1 MNSAAGPR
9 PSFRNTSRIQ
19 SLTANRWL
27 RVTLWSIVVALSVLK
42 FCYLAADFPNESPW
56 LIDQAKFTDEG
67 WWSNAAVAHAL
78 TGHWFVPGDY
88 NPAVALPV
96 WPFLI
101 SLLFRFTGV
110 SFIAARALNVA
121 ISVAT
126 LGVVFL
132 LLRRFARPNSG
143 FPALLGVVLL
153 SASPFA
159 FAFNRLAILD
169 TLVVFEFLLLLL
181 LASYASQK
189 RIGLWIVIFLLAVL
203 MVLTKT
209 TALLLLPAVLWMA
222 WSAARRT
229 WRSLLRALVFI
240 AVLPAALLTGYSVL
254 VSAMGYGLDYRYFF
268 SVNAMPGLDWGQTFS
283 TLTDLFQNCF
293 WIDRV
298 LYPVG
303 LAVLIL
309 ALAWRRKLWA
319 NPLFTASWIA
329 IAIQA
334 AFIFRRQQ
342 DYAPRYFLVMLAPLV
357 CIVAIAFADL
367 RLPSP
372 KSALFMLLAPLGA
385 FLLNLAMIGHF
396 LTHRDYDLRDAAR
409 SIAQL
414 VRSHPEQKPL
424 LMGVSGNQLSLM
436 TGIPSINDGFGTER
450 SSQEMASYKPG
461 WYAEWN
467 DTPRDPSAFAGYT
480 LEKMASYPIFDDED
494 RTTLILYKIVPDAVN
509 PSEPSLSATPT
520 PSAK

>member
-19 SLTANRWL
+19 SLTANRSL

-181 LASYASQK
+181 LASSQLTLFVYNAKSKRALYALAAHG
-189 RIGLWIVIFLLAVL
+189 GLSEDFHEANHH
-203 MVLTKT
+203 KD
-209 TALLLLPAVLWMA
+209 TAA
-222 WSAARRT
+222 AARLCNQ
-229 WRSLLRALVFI
+229 WS
-240 AVLPAALLTGYSVL
+240 S
-254 VSAMGYGLDYRYFF
+254 
-268 SVNAMPGLDWGQTFS
+268 NFS
-283 TLTDLFQNCF
+283 TRT
-293 WIDRV
+293 
-298 LYPVG
+298 
-303 LAVLIL
+303 
-309 ALAWRRKLWA
+309 
-319 NPLFTASWIA
+319 
-329 IAIQA
+329 
-334 AFIFRRQQ
+334 
-342 DYAPRYFLVMLAPLV
+342 
-357 CIVAIAFADL
+357 FA
-367 RLPSP
+367 
-372 KSALFMLLAPLGA
+372 
-385 FLLNLAMIGHF
+385 
-396 LTHRDYDLRDAAR
+396 
-409 SIAQL
+409 
-414 VRSHPEQKPL
+414 
-424 LMGVSGNQLSLM
+424 
-436 TGIPSINDGFGTER
+436 
-450 SSQEMASYKPG
+450 
-461 WYAEWN
+461 
-467 DTPRDPSAFAGYT
+467 
-480 LEKMASYPIFDDED
+480 
-494 RTTLILYKIVPDAVN
+494 
-509 PSEPSLSATPT
+509 
-520 PSAK
+520 